1 MLLCQ
6 EQNLFTCPNETPARC
21 REGAGP
27 TWLSK
32 GVYSVRSTKIKLLL
46 SNPSS
51 LSYCYFGNVTASETL
66 RNSVISH
73 LFPWQLDFVMITY
86 YFVFLRSRK
95 MPYYEHIRKERSAI
109 QNMTKPLKMWL
120 YRNKAHPYPTKADK
134 MELAD
139 HTNMT
144 FTQVS
149 VCLPPLPISCSV
161 DMIIP

>member
-1 MLLCQ
+1 
-6 EQNLFTCPNETPARC
+6 
-21 REGAGP
+21 
-27 TWLSK
+27 
-32 GVYSVRSTKIKLLL
+32 
-46 SNPSS
+46 
-51 LSYCYFGNVTASETL
+51 
-66 RNSVISH
+66 
-73 LFPWQLDFVMITY
+73 
-86 YFVFLRSRK
+86 

-149 VCLPPLPISCSV
+149 VCLSPPISCSV
-161 DMIIP
+161 DMVIP